1 MTSLLTRE
9 IELRCLG
16 LTVCSFLKVLM
27 VYLFI
32 STGPFD
38 DDEEIH
44 QRVLQTIY
52 KQLTGS
58 TIDCPRYGT
67 HWEQIGFQG
76 GYAKIFIANISLS
89 DFRPCAGFVCL
100 LLYRNIGN
108 LTFWGYFRYFQA
120 LNGGPVLYL
129 QNLFLINETFLYDIL

>member
-1 MTSLLTRE
+1 
-9 IELRCLG
+9 
-16 LTVCSFLKVLM
+16 M

-38 DDEEIH
+38 DEEEIH
-44 QRVLQTIY
+44 QRVVQTIY

-76 GYAKIFIANISLS
+76 G
-89 DFRPCAGFVCL
+89 
-100 LLYRNIGN
+100 
-108 LTFWGYFRYFQA
+108 
-120 LNGGPVLYL
+120 
-129 QNLFLINETFLYDIL
+129 